1 MWRHLPNALCILRM
15 LLVVPIAWALTR
27 GDALL
32 ALLLFAVAAF
42 TDGLDGFLAK
52 RCGWESALGKILD
65 PLADKLL
72 LVTVFLT
79 LGILGL
85 VPLWLAL
92 AAVLRDVVITAG
104 ALTYKA
110 LYGDPEG
117 HPTGVSKVNTMLQL
131 LYVLLVVGSAAGAT
145 PLQSGPA
152 LAALEALGAAGFVTT
167 VVSGLDYVITYAR
180 KARRAHLARHAGR
193 GAATGR

>member
-15 LLVVPIAWALTR
+15 LLVVPITWALAS
-27 GDALL
+27 GDARF

-65 PLADKLL
+65 PLADKIL
-72 LVTVFLT
+72 LVTVFLM

-92 AAVLRDVVITAG
+92 VAVLRDVVITAG
-104 ALTYKA
+104 AITYKT
-110 LYGDPEG
+110 LFGDPEG
-117 HPTGVSKVNTMLQL
+117 HPTGVSKLNTLLQL
-131 LYVLLVVGSAAGAT
+131 LFVLLVVGAAAGAT
-145 PLQSGPA
+145 PLQSGGA
-152 LAALEALGAAGFVTT
+152 RAALEALGAAGFVTT
-167 VVSGLDYVITYAR
+167 VVSGLDYVLTYSR
-180 KARRAHLARHAGR
+180 KARRVHLARRAHPAAGR
-193 GAATGR
+193 